1 MLGQAGEEGVIRALG
16 SAEDTMKAIS
26 WWMKVGLKG
35 NRGGD
40 ICSRHSSGT
49 TAEPSN
55 NSFLSRRHQRP
66 KANPQCLMPLLPGTY
81 ELWKAISV
89 DVNLL
94 RVRASVH
101 GAVSLLWYYIPVCF
115 SKGSPITLHLGR
127 EARELWMHRA
137 QGLWPSSQPLGPK
150 VGVVSWGTFHVWGP
164 LYYP

>member
-1 MLGQAGEEGVIRALG
+1 MLWPPCVEMFGQAGAEGIIRTLG
-16 SAEDTMKAIS
+16 SAEDIMKVIS

-35 NRGGD
+35 NRGGGD
-40 ICSRHSSGT
+40 IGLRHSSGT
-49 TAEPSN
+49 TAELSN
-55 NSFLSRRHQRP
+55 NSFLSRRPQRP
-66 KANPQCLMPLLPGTY
+66 KAKPQCVMPLLPGTY

-137 QGLWPSSQPLGPK
+137 QGRLAVFSAAGS
-150 VGVVSWGTFHVWGP
+150 
-164 LYYP
+164 